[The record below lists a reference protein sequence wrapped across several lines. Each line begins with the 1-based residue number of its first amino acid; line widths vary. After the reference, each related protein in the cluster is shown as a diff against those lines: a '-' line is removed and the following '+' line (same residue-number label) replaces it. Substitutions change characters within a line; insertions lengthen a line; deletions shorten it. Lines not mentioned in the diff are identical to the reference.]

1 MLRFVHINQDL
12 QMELSIAELGCDIKR
27 FNAVGGGWGIYHIHG
42 IILEQQ
48 ILTAV
53 KELYR

>member
-27 FNAVGGGWGIYHIHG
+27 FNVGVGGGGYIRFMDSFWKSKYS
-42 IILEQQ
+42 Q
-48 ILTAV
+48 
-53 KELYR
+53 R